1 MSKASQCLKPSRWGL
16 LFSLVFLALCGSA
29 APSFSQQ
36 TGEPLQIRV
45 GYRVLP
51 PFITKQDDGTLTGMA
66 SELWREIED
75 GFNIEPT
82 YVEYETV
89 ADLLAATAARD
100 VDVAVGAISITEE
113 RAELVDFTQPWFD
126 SGLRVMVDDRASSSL
141 INVWNGLAE
150 AGYLRY
156 YAWLLVLILIGT
168 IGLTV
173 FDRHFD
179 KNFPK
184 RWRDGVAE
192 SFYAVMLVV
201 TRGSLPSRAKLF
213 GWYGKIFSAFWLIIG
228 IAVVAY
234 ITSSVTSVMT
244 SIAITGSITG
254 PDDLPG
260 RTVGVFR
267 GSTAENRMRRNG
279 IDFITYTGMDD
290 AVAALRSAE
299 IDAIVGDAPVLEY
312 FKAQN
317 PELGLDV
324 VGRIF
329 APDKFGFAL
338 PYGQDTLIQPITVRL
353 LALQED
359 GVVRALAQQYF
370 GNER

>member
-1 MSKASQCLKPSRWGL
+1 MPKASQCLKPHRWGL
-16 LFSLVFLALCGSA
+16 LFALLLFALCGSA
-29 APSFSQQ
+29 VPSLGQQ
-36 TGEPLQIRV
+36 TDEPLQIRV

-51 PFITKQDDGTLTGMA
+51 PFITKHDDGTLTGMA

-75 GFNIEPT
+75 GFNIKPT

-89 ADLLAATAARD
+89 ADLLAATAARE

-113 RAELVDFTQPWFD
+113 RAEIVDFTQPWFD
-126 SGLRVMVDDRASSSL
+126 SGLRIMIDNRTTSSL
-141 INVWNGLAE
+141 VNVWNGLAE

-156 YAWLLVLILIGT
+156 YAWLLVFILIGT

-201 TRGSLPSRAKLF
+201 TRGTLPARSKLF

-290 AVAALRSAE
+290 AVTALRGAE

-312 FKAQN
+312 YKAQN

-359 GVVRALAQQYF
+359 GVVRELAQQYF

>member
-1 MSKASQCLKPSRWGL
+1 MSKASLNLRLPGL
-16 LFSLVFLALCGSA
+16 LVSLLFLALCGLA
-29 APSFSQQ
+29 GPSFGQDL
-36 TGEPLQIRV
+36 GEPLKIKV

-51 PFITKQDDGTLTGMA
+51 PFITKQSDGTITGMA

-82 YVEYETV
+82 YVEYQTV
-89 ADLLAATAARD
+89 ADLLTATAARD

-126 SGLRVMVDDRASSSL
+126 SGLRVMVDDRTGSSL
-141 INVWNGLAE
+141 VNVWNGLAE

-156 YAWLLVLILIGT
+156 YAWLLVLIMLGT
-168 IGLTV
+168 IGLTL

-184 RWRDGVAE
+184 RWREGVSE

-201 TRGSLPSRAKLF
+201 TKGSLPSRAKLF
-213 GWYGKIFSAFWLIIG
+213 GWYGRIFSAFWLIIG

-260 RTVGVFR
+260 RTVGVFK

-279 IDFITYTGMDD
+279 VDFITYTGMDD
-290 AVAALRSAE
+290 AVAALRGAE

-312 FKAQN
+312 YKAQN
-317 PELGLDV
+317 PALGLDV

-338 PYGQDTLIQPITVRL
+338 PYGQDTLIQPITLRL
-353 LALQED
+353 LSLQED
-359 GVVRALAQQYF
+359 GVVRELAQQYF